1 MYYYFVLNHPA
12 HFHLFKFT
20 IQNLRNNGHECD
32 IFIRPKDVL
41 KKLLDRNHIT
51 YKALPESARNKRSI
65 LLSSIWGLIKK
76 DIELGKYIKKRK
88 PDLMM
93 GTDWSITNLGRL
105 FKIPSLVFNEDDT
118 IATPEN
124 KIFYPL
130 AKHLLLP
137 DCCDKGLW
145 EKKRI
150 SYAGYHELAYLHPKR
165 FNLDNEIIK
174 KHLNNYKPYILIRLV
189 KLTASHDKG
198 KRGLGYQLLDKIIE
212 KFKNNFQILI
222 SFEGDVEKQYTEYS
236 FSFDPS
242 LMHHFLA
249 GAHLVIGDS
258 QTMIAEASILGTPSI
273 RINDFVGKLGYLEEL
288 ETKYDLTFGIKASEP
303 EKFLAKIEE
312 LLTYTRIKE
321 EWKIRKEKMIN
332 DKIDVTAFMVWFVE
346 NYPNSF
352 ITMKKNPDYQ
362 YNFK

>member
-1 MYYYFVLNHPA
+1 MYYYFILNHPA
-12 HFHLFKFT
+12 HYHLFKFT
-20 IQNLRNNGHECD
+20 IQNLRKNGHECE

-41 KKLLDRNHIT
+41 RTLLDKNNIA
-51 YKALPESARNKRSI
+51 YNELPESARNGRSI
-65 LLSSIWGLIKK
+65 LFSSIWGLIKK
-76 DIELGKYIKKRK
+76 DIELGKYIKQRK
-88 PDLMM
+88 PDLMI

-105 FKIPSLVFNEDDT
+105 FNIPSLVFNEDDT

-130 AKHLLLP
+130 AKNLLLP

-165 FNLDNEIIK
+165 FNFNKDIIK
-174 KHLNNYKPYILIRLV
+174 EHINHFDPYIIVRLV
-189 KLTASHDKG
+189 KLTASHDAG
-198 KRGLGYQLLDKIIE
+198 KAGLGFQLLDEIID
-212 KFKNNFQILI
+212 KYKNKFQIMI
-222 SFEGDVEKQYTEYS
+222 SFEGEIEKRYNDYA
-236 FSFDPS
+236 FKFDPD

-249 GAHLVIGDS
+249 GAHMVIGDS
-258 QTMIAEASILGTPSI
+258 QTMIAEASVLGIPTL

-288 ETKYDLTFGIKASEP
+288 EHKYGLTFGIKTSEP
-303 EKFLAKIEE
+303 EKLFAKVEE
-312 LLTYTRIKE
+312 LVNKKNLAEEWRIK
-321 EWKIRKEKMIN
+321 KEKMLS
-332 DKIDVTAFMVWFVE
+332 DKIDVTAFIVWFIE

-352 ITMKKNPDYQ
+352 KSMKENPDFQ